1 MNLRLDHYC
10 GGRLSCHVSD
20 LSASPAT
27 PVVQSKTHWSNLW
40 ISKARENPK
49 WSSNSS
55 KVQIFENYSIL
66 TSFLVAFPVQKEYS
80 SDKKNRADVSLFSE
94 IKSWVYLNR
103 SGFGVSG
110 HFYIVGDDLCH
121 LHGAEIL
128 DGLRDVGSSRLHG
141 NILVSVKVD
150 ARHLLVTAL

>member
-1 MNLRLDHYC
+1 M
-10 GGRLSCHVSD
+10 
-20 LSASPAT
+20 
-27 PVVQSKTHWSNLW
+27 
-40 ISKARENPK
+40 
-49 WSSNSS
+49 
-55 KVQIFENYSIL
+55 
-66 TSFLVAFPVQKEYS
+66 
-80 SDKKNRADVSLFSE
+80 
-94 IKSWVYLNR
+94 YLNR